1 MSDNEASGR
10 SLFTALR
17 AALRGETQ
25 DYTTG
30 SIPHA
35 VVLLAVPMVIEMA
48 GESLFAITD
57 AFFVA
62 RVGADALATVGLT
75 ESMLAIVYSLAV
87 GISMAATA
95 MVARRIGAR
104 QPREASHVAAQ
115 AVALGAGLAVVLGIV
130 GAFSAPK
137 LLELM
142 GAEASVI
149 AIGSTYARTMLGGM
163 ITIMLLFVINAVF
176 RGAGDASI
184 AMRSLWIANAINIV
198 LDPCLILGLG
208 PFPELGLT
216 GAAVATNIGR
226 GVGVAYQLRCLFG
239 RRGRLSPDVA
249 DLRPDLPL
257 VRRLLDIAWG
267 GIGQNLIATASW
279 IGLVRILAL
288 YGASVLA
295 GYVIA
300 IRIVVFAILPAW
312 GVSNAAATLVGQNLG
327 AQQPDRAERS
337 VWVTGLYNMVFLG
350 SLGVVFLLGAA
361 PIVGIFT
368 PAGAVRDTAVRC
380 LEIVAYGYPFY
391 AWGMVTAQSFNGAG
405 DTRTP
410 TLIYLVS
417 FWLFQ
422 IPLAWILARTLDLG
436 PNGVFWAISIAYS
449 FSALLGI
456 ALFRRGTWKAKVV

>member
-1 MSDNEASGR
+1 MSEVGADRG
-10 SLFTALR
+10 SLLR
-17 AALRGETQ
+17 DLGAALRGETR

-30 SIPHA
+30 SIPRA

-62 RVGADALATVGLT
+62 RVGAAALATVGLT

-87 GISMAATA
+87 GLSMGATA

-104 QPREASHVAAQ
+104 EPRQASHVAAQ
-115 AVALGAGLAVVLGIV
+115 AVTLGAAVALVLGVV
-130 GAFSAPK
+130 GALAAPR
-137 LLELM
+137 LLGLM
-142 GAEASVI
+142 GADREVI
-149 AIGSTYARTMLGGM
+149 ETGSAYARTMLGGM
-163 ITIMLLFVINAVF
+163 VTIMLLFIINAVF
-176 RGAGDASI
+176 RGAGDASM
-184 AMRSLWIANAINIV
+184 AMRSLWLANAINIV

-226 GVGVAYQLRCLFG
+226 GVGVLYQLRGLFG
-239 RRGRLSPDVA
+239 GRGRLDPRLA
-249 DLRPDLPL
+249 DLRPDPPL
-257 VRRLLDIAWG
+257 MRKLVDIAWG

-288 YGASVLA
+288 YGAATLA

-300 IRIVVFAILPAW
+300 IRVVVFAILPAW

-327 AQQPDRAERS
+327 AERVDRAERS
-337 VWVTGLYNMVFLG
+337 VWVTGFYNMLFLG
-350 SLGVVFLLGAA
+350 SIGAAFLLGAEW
-361 PIVGIFT
+361 IVGFFT

-380 LEIVAYGYPFY
+380 LQVVSYGYPFY
-391 AWGMVTAQSFNGAG
+391 AWGMVAAQSFNGAG

-417 FWLFQ
+417 FWLLQ
-422 IPLAWILARTLDLG
+422 IPLAWVLARSLGLG
-436 PNGVFWAISIAYS
+436 PDGVFWAISIAYS
-449 FSALLGI
+449 FSALLGVL
-456 ALFRRGTWKAKVV
+456 LFRRGSWKTKVV